1 MLRHIAHVLSPS
13 AAAAAPAKA
22 TAPAA
27 DVHAY
32 VNQIANGAHVPS
44 VGLGCAYVGD
54 ESTGLTQEAQTAALV
69 TAALNAGC
77 EYCLKEVHVDS
88 KIVYLPALGA
98 PVV

>member
-1 MLRHIAHVLSPS
+1 MLRHIAHALSPS
-13 AAAAAPAKA
+13 AAAAAAPAKA
-22 TAPAA
+22 APA

-54 ESTGLTQEAQTAALV
+54 ESTGLTQEAQTTALV

-77 EYCLKEVHVDS
+77 ESRLKEVHVDS
-88 KIVYLPALGA
+88 KIVYQPALGA